1 MLAGICQTMTLQRK
15 MTMVLKKNPQA
26 DIPPAFEDTDTAVA
40 DAAPAAEIPTA
51 EDTAKATATTAIAK
65 AASTS
70 VSAPKPIKA
79 APAFNDFE
87 DALPEVEFGTF
98 PRITADLGGF
108 EMDKEVIGDTIKLEM
123 MSWNHRYVVTP
134 GSDDKEAS
142 ELVRYSND
150 GVMLAD
156 GSGVTVADYLNTL
169 KTVHGYEG
177 ASVKNY
183 IDLTGLLVGQGTG
196 ATVEEISED
205 EQVVVQV
212 QLSPQS
218 VKQFNGYRITKG
230 VFEARKGVQTGN
242 VLTLKRER
250 NEYNGKKF
258 AYISFK

>member
-1 MLAGICQTMTLQRK
+1 
-15 MTMVLKKNPQA
+15 MVLKKNPNA
-26 DIPPAFEDTDTAVA
+26 EIPAFEGDEAGVA
-40 DAAPAAEIPTA
+40 EAPAAAAPTPTPG
-51 EDTAKATATTAIAK
+51 DVAKAAATTAIAK
-65 AASTS
+65 AQTTA
-70 VSAPKPIKA
+70 VAKPLKA
-79 APAFNDFE
+79 TAAFGDFE

-108 EMDKEVIGDTIKLEM
+108 EKDKDVIGETIKVEM

-134 GSDDKEAS
+134 GSDNKEAS

-156 GSGVTVADYLNTL
+156 GSGVAVADYLNTL
-169 KTVHGYEG
+169 KTVHGYED
-177 ASVKNY
+177 ASVKTY
-183 IDLTGLLVGQGTG
+183 IDLTGLLVEAGGK
-196 ATVEEISED
+196 EIPED
-205 EQVVVQV
+205 EQEVVQV

-230 VFEARKGVQTGN
+230 VMEARKGVTTGN
-242 VLTLKRER
+242 LLTLKRER

>member
-1 MLAGICQTMTLQRK
+1 
-15 MTMVLKKNPQA
+15 MVLKTRNA
-26 DIPPAFEDTDTAVA
+26 EIPAFEDTESA
-40 DAAPAAEIPTA
+40 AAPVETGTPTT
-51 EDTAKATATTAIAK
+51 EDTAKAEATTAIAQA
-65 AASTS
+65 AASS
-70 VSAPKPIKA
+70 VVAHKPMKA
-79 APAFNDFE
+79 TAAFADFE
-87 DALPEVEFGTF
+87 NALPEVEFGTF

-108 EMDKEVIGDTIKLEM
+108 EMEKEVIGDTIKVEM
-123 MSWNHRYVVTP
+123 MSFNTRYVVTP

-142 ELVRYSND
+142 QLVRYSND

-156 GSGVTVADYLNTL
+156 GSGVSVVDYLNKL
-169 KTVHGYEG
+169 KTVNGYDD

-183 IDLTGLLVGQGTG
+183 MDLTGLLVQKGSE
-196 ATVEEISED
+196 AIPED

-230 VFEARKGVQTGN
+230 VFEARKGTQTGN
-242 VLTLKRER
+242 TLTLKRER

>member
-1 MLAGICQTMTLQRK
+1 
-15 MTMVLKKNPQA
+15 MVLKKNPNA
-26 DIPPAFEDTDTAVA
+26 DIPAFEGTEAEADTPVT
-40 DAAPAAEIPTA
+40 TA
-51 EDTAKATATTAIAK
+51 EAGAPSQADVAKATATTAIAQ
-65 AASTS
+65 AQATS
-70 VSAPKPIKA
+70 M
-79 APAFNDFE
+79 APATKKVKATPAFTDVE
-87 DALPEVEFGTF
+87 DALPEVDFGTF
-98 PRITADLGGF
+98 PRVTADLGGF
-108 EMDKEVIGDTIKLEM
+108 EMDKEVIGDTIKLEL
-123 MSWNHRYVVTP
+123 MSWSHRYVVTP

-169 KTVHGYEG
+169 KTVKGYDG

-183 IDLTGLLVGQGTG
+183 IDLTGLLV
-196 ATVEEISED
+196 EEGGEAVAED
-205 EQVVVQV
+205 DQVVVQV

-230 VFEARKGVQTGN
+230 IFEARKGLQTSN